1 MKMRGRVYLRSDQI
15 WDQILS
21 KSQNP
26 NITIYA
32 PIWLKNGLNELSK
45 YFSNAKFDI
54 CNGNGIK
61 TEHCL
66 QIGDSLTLKQ
76 LSTIARNESRNVTGI
91 IDFNNYKQIVDKKYD
106 ML

>member
-1 MKMRGRVYLRSDQI
+1 MRGRVYLRSDQI

-21 KSQNP
+21 KSQNEK
-26 NITIYA
+26 ITIYA

-54 CNGNGIK
+54 YNGNGIK